1 MSATFPVRVLL
12 ADHDRGT
19 REGIRLSLAGH
30 DFNLCAEA
38 ASADAA
44 RAAARN
50 ARPDVCLVEM
60 DLPGGGIA
68 AVEGILQ
75 EHPTAAIVMLS
86 TNTDEDCVLASLR
99 AGAKGYLPKDMDPKR
114 LPAVLKGVLDGEAA
128 LPRGLMG
135 LVVGE
140 LRALQ
145 RGRHTSE
152 LAQLGVELS
161 RRERQ
166 VLELLDRGLETP
178 AIAAELGIAQ
188 VTVRRHVSRMVQKL
202 GAPDRATAVRVIRE
216 ARGGARSGV

>member
-1 MSATFPVRVLL
+1 VSAPDPARVLL

-30 DFNLCAEA
+30 DLNLCAEA
-38 ASADAA
+38 DSADAA
-44 RAAARN
+44 VAAARE
-50 ARPDVCLVEM
+50 ARPDVCLIEV

-86 TNTDEDCVLASLR
+86 ASNEEDYVLASLR
-99 AGAKGYLPKDMDPKR
+99 AGAKGYLRKDMDPAR
-114 LPAVLKGVLDGEAA
+114 LPAVLRGVLKGEAA

-135 LVVGE
+135 RVISE

-166 VLELLDRGLETP
+166 VLELLERGLETP
-178 AIAAELGIAQ
+178 AIAAELGIAP
-188 VTVRRHVSRMVQKL
+188 VTVRRHVSGMVQKL
-202 GAPDRATAVRVIRE
+202 GAPDRATAVRMVRE
-216 ARGGARSGV
+216 ARG

>member
-1 MSATFPVRVLL
+1 MSAPDQVRVLL

-30 DFNLCAEA
+30 DLHLCAEA
-38 ASADAA
+38 DSADTAVAA
-44 RAAARN
+44 VRD
-50 ARPDVCLVEM
+50 ARPHVCLIAV

-75 EHPTAAIVMLS
+75 ERPAAAIVMLS
-86 TNTDEDCVLASLR
+86 SNTEEDCLLASLR
-99 AGAKGYLPKDMDPKR
+99 AGAKGYLPKDMDPNR
-114 LPAVLKGVLDGEAA
+114 LPAVLKGVLNGEAA

-145 RGRHTSE
+145 HGRHTSE
-152 LAQLGVELS
+152 LAHLGVELS

-166 VLELLDRGLETP
+166 VLELLERGLETT

-188 VTVRRHVSRMVQKL
+188 VTVRRHVSGVVQKL
-202 GAPDRATAVRVIRE
+202 GAPDRATAVQMIRQ
-216 ARGGARSGV
+216 ARG